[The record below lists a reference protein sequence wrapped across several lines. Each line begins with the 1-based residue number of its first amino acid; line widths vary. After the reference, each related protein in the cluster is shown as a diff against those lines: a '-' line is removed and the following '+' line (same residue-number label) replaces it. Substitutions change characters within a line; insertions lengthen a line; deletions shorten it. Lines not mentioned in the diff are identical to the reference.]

1 MTSDVYTPKISV
13 QGQYKA
19 EFKFNEIKL
28 QPKGNF
34 SVQMFGASSRNVME
48 GEFVKNNT
56 EKYLKLKAMNVL
68 APRIEDMKIRVSGI
82 FPDPRLSRSSFYY
95 YYKNLNIFFFRFYF

>member
-1 MTSDVYTPKISV
+1 MVSEVFTPKISV

-34 SVQMFGASSRNVME
+34 TVIMIGTKSRNVME

-56 EKYLKLKAMNVL
+56 ERYLKLKSMNIVS
-68 APRIEDMKIRVSGI
+68 PEIEDMKIRVSGL
-82 FPDPRLSRSSFYY
+82 FPDPRLSMN
-95 YYKNLNIFFFRFYF
+95 KVIFLILF